1 MSKIKIY
8 IIYKK
13 YIYISV
19 LSKTEIY
26 WLYTTQLQYL
36 VFLQEQIFSGENNFL
51 LIDMAMSVMTL
62 FLNDLGFEL
71 QYSKEQKDCFQNA
84 L

>member
-13 YIYISV
+13 YIYISA

-51 LIDMAMSVMTL
+51 LINMAMSVMTL